1 MTGSKRCSSD
11 EQVNAR
17 TTGQRKEGMRCV
29 LGLRI
34 CGTAGA
40 KGLGEVK
47 ARIERGV
54 RLFVTCGCGVLVVL
68 CKGQKTSGAVRCVK
82 GWSFGS
88 HHAWCGAVDP
98 GVVGSD
104 HVLSIYSRAS

>member
-1 MTGSKRCSSD
+1 M
-11 EQVNAR
+11 
-17 TTGQRKEGMRCV
+17 

-54 RLFVTCGCGVLVVL
+54 RLFVTCGCVVLVVL
-68 CKGQKTSGAVRCVK
+68 CKGQKTSGRQLGASKGGRSAARGALRRIGLFCVVPVSDLWGSQFVGVRK
-82 GWSFGS
+82 YLWG
-88 HHAWCGAVDP
+88 
-98 GVVGSD
+98 
-104 HVLSIYSRAS
+104 

>member
-1 MTGSKRCSSD
+1 MTGSKRCASD

-54 RLFVTCGCGVLVVL
+54 RFFVTCGCGVLVVL
-68 CKGQKTSGAVRCVK
+68 CKGQKTSGRQLGASK
-82 GWSFGS
+82 GGRSAAIM
-88 HHAWCGAVDP
+88 H
-98 GVVGSD
+98 GVERWILVSLG
-104 HVLSIYSRAS
+104 VIMC